1 MLAPLKPF
9 ETLAE
14 AIAPG
19 GAKLSLHR
27 RESDFFLRVDGVE
40 LMSTRR
46 HASER
51 RLAECVAEPLAAR
64 PSTAGPVRLL
74 IGGLGLGFSLVRA
87 LEILPAH
94 AQVEV
99 VELLPEIVAWNRE
112 HLAETTGAAL
122 VDPRVTVRVGDVV
135 DHIAKAREKCYDG
148 LVFDVDNGP
157 GALVS
162 PANQRLYGAP
172 GLASAL
178 RVLVPGGR
186 AAFWSARPEPRF
198 ETRLIGA
205 GFLVG
210 TEAAKTH
217 PSARRAHH
225 RLYVAERRQARPDAA
240 PPGASGPRRAAR
252 N

>member
-1 MLAPLKPF
+1 MKPF

-14 AIAPG
+14 ASAPG

-27 RESDFFLRVDGVE
+27 RDGDFFLRVDGVE

-64 PSTAGPVRLL
+64 PPSAGPVRLL

-87 LEILPAH
+87 LELLPAH
-94 AQVEV
+94 AEVEV

-122 VDPRVTVRVGDVV
+122 ADPRVTVHVGDVV
-135 DHIAKAREKCYDG
+135 EHIAKSREKSFDG

-172 GLASAL
+172 GLAAAL

-186 AAFWSARPEPRF
+186 AAYWSARHEPRF
-198 ETRLIGA
+198 EARLVGA

-210 TEAAKTH
+210 SEAAKTH
-217 PSARRAHH
+217 PSARRSSH
-225 RLYVAERRQARPDAA
+225 RLYVAERRQPRSDAV
-240 PPGASGPRRAAR
+240 PPGPTASRRAPQS
-252 N
+252 